1 MLCTA
6 LVSYISNRYMK
17 YFSARDEIKC
27 NGFKTTKYLTFII
40 YLSYL
45 FYQPPA
51 QAALREWQR
60 VWQVQLTS
68 VEAAVVLLAET
79 RGDPD
84 AGLDLATDVP
94 RGQQVEQH
102 HRDRVLLHVIV
113 TEMLINITLDLLCNH
128 NGNVGM

>member
-1 MLCTA
+1 M
-6 LVSYISNRYMK
+6 
-17 YFSARDEIKC
+17 
-27 NGFKTTKYLTFII
+27 
-40 YLSYL
+40 
-45 FYQPPA
+45 
-51 QAALREWQR
+51 
-60 VWQVQLTS
+60 TS
-68 VEAAVVLLAET
+68 VEAAVVLLAEA

-84 AGLDLATDVP
+84 AGLDLVTDVP